1 MDFMRLSNKNKELA
15 GVAALI
21 VIDVL
26 ALYGA
31 LSLSYLSRKLLNIF
45 FTGLITLDMPLW
57 RYFRF
62 WWIPLTFIIAIAYEK
77 LYVKR
82 LSFWDEAREMIKAV
96 TASVIVIF
104 AIVSLGKLSDIISR
118 LVMVFLWLY
127 SLILFPFF
135 RLLGKKV
142 LSAVGFW
149 RENAVIIG
157 AGNVGIEIARGI
169 IREKH
174 LGYKIVGFLDDAQ
187 EKKGMELRIDDATYK
202 VFGKTRHFSKF
213 VNLLNVS
220 TVIIAIPSLSLE
232 KMSEIT
238 SSVQRYTKSVLLVP
252 DLKGI
257 ALLNTELWH
266 LFMQQLFLLKIN
278 NNLKSLFN
286 RMVKRSFDLT
296 MALLFSPIFLLLAGV
311 IGILVKIDSPGPLF
325 YSHIRVGQKGKSIKV
340 YKIRTMYLDAQEKL
354 KNFLENDQGARD
366 EWETFFKLKNDP
378 RVTRVGK
385 WLRETSLDELPQIIN
400 IVNGSMSLVGPRP
413 VLREEIDNYYKEYAD
428 YYFMVKPGMT
438 GLWQTSGRNVVN
450 YDFRVKLDTWYVLN
464 WSLWFDIVILF
475 KTIKVVLKKEG
486 AY

>member
-1 MDFMRLSNKNKELA
+1 MRLSNKNREWA

-31 LSLSYLSRKLLNIF
+31 LSLSYLSRKLLNIL

-77 LYVKR
+77 LYIKR

-104 AIVSLGKLSDIISR
+104 AIVSLGRLSDIISR

-142 LSAVGFW
+142 LSAAGFW

-157 AGNVGIEIARGI
+157 AGDVGIEIARGI

-187 EKKGMELRIDDATYK
+187 EKKGMELQIDDKTYK
-202 VFGKTRHFSKF
+202 VFGKARHFSKF

-220 TVIIAIPSLSLE
+220 TVIIAIPSLSLQ

-257 ALLNTELWH
+257 ALLNTELYH

-340 YKIRTMYLDAQEKL
+340 YKIRTMYMDAQEKL
-354 KNFLENDQGARD
+354 KNFLENDRAARE

-438 GLWQTSGRNVVN
+438 GLWQTSGRNVMN

>member
-1 MDFMRLSNKNKELA
+1 
-15 GVAALI
+15 
-21 VIDVL
+21 
-26 ALYGA
+26 
-31 LSLSYLSRKLLNIF
+31 
-45 FTGLITLDMPLW
+45 
-57 RYFRF
+57 
-62 WWIPLTFIIAIAYEK
+62 
-77 LYVKR
+77 
-82 LSFWDEAREMIKAV
+82 
-96 TASVIVIF
+96 
-104 AIVSLGKLSDIISR
+104 
-118 LVMVFLWLY
+118 
-127 SLILFPFF
+127 
-135 RLLGKKV
+135 
-142 LSAVGFW
+142 
-149 RENAVIIG
+149 
-157 AGNVGIEIARGI
+157 
-169 IREKH
+169 
-174 LGYKIVGFLDDAQ
+174 IVGFLDDAQ